1 MTRLRERGGATSRG
15 KRARRRCELHRAR
28 GLLSRDSGRPL
39 EIRGAQRVSSL
50 SGRPPRTSRPSPLTP
65 RRAWVRGDAPAL
77 RCAKSGVALRAA
89 AACLTRIDFSIL
101 WAHTHLY
108 GSTVFSPPLDG
119 GWEDVGGLETSLT
132 TAKVG
137 RVKEHTCLD
146 ASAVRSGPETAEHA
160 SKRDVLYS
168 VRI

>member
-1 MTRLRERGGATSRG
+1 MSDTDRFFDPEGT
-15 KRARRRCELHRAR
+15 
-28 GLLSRDSGRPL
+28 
-39 EIRGAQRVSSL
+39 
-50 SGRPPRTSRPSPLTP
+50 
-65 RRAWVRGDAPAL
+65 
-77 RCAKSGVALRAA
+77 
-89 AACLTRIDFSIL
+89 
-101 WAHTHLY
+101 HTHLY

-168 VRI
+168 VRVSTCNMASWARNILMDFLTLERGYEILNFSED